1 MLMDTIRVWIPAKQN
16 AAPLWQALRRL
27 TRRLLA
33 RLPSDFFPEGERGDD
48 QLEAFTDDLFMACDT
63 KPLDRAPYDGRTPF
77 ATAAEEPFTEWQARA
92 HFVTHPFSVA
102 WSLLRKQLHQ
112 NRRRDPAVA
121 ARMRTHE
128 EVTDALEAIA
138 AEVGDRWALRAPVA
152 AARRSD
158 DEVAAELVGVKHD
171 AVAFV
176 RGLLAGAG
184 PLDRWR
190 ITVLLQEIRGERAG
204 SGHAPLD
211 GVDEGRARGWSA
223 SPASGGAAGRWHGAG
238 VRAATREEDL
248 DVRRIAVALFGQLH
262 EADQLLLARVAAGWR
277 LGEIAAHDPARF
289 ADAKVVQAK
298 VKQILDR
305 LRVALARRL
314 GVSPSEGER
323 AVEICEALFDVAAES
338 IGFVIPVSLM
348 ERP

>member
-1 MLMDTIRVWIPAKQN
+1 MLMDTIRVWIPARQD
-16 AAPLWQALRRL
+16 AAPLWRALRGL

-33 RLPSDFFPEGERGDD
+33 RLPSDFFPEGERDDD
-48 QLEAFTDDLFMACDT
+48 QLEAFNDDLFMVCD
-63 KPLDRAPYDGRTPF
+63 KRALSWAPYRDRTPF
-77 ATAAEEPFTEWQARA
+77 TTAAEEPFTDKQARA
-92 HFVTHPFSVA
+92 HLVTHPFSVA
-102 WSLLRKQLHQ
+102 WSLLRAQLRK
-112 NRRRDPAVA
+112 NRHRDPAVA
-121 ARMRTHE
+121 ARVRTHE
-128 EVTDALEAIA
+128 EVTDALETIA

-152 AARRSD
+152 AARRRD
-158 DEVAAELVGVKHD
+158 DEVAAELASVKHD

-190 ITVLLQEIRGERAG
+190 ITELLQEVRDQRAG

-211 GVDEGRARGWSA
+211 DADEGRARGWTGN
-223 SPASGGAAGRWHGAG
+223 PTSGGGAGRWHGSG
-238 VRAATREEDL
+238 MPGATREEDL
-248 DVRRIAVALFGQLH
+248 DVCRIAVALFGQLH
-262 EADQLLLARVAAGWR
+262 EADRLLLARVAAGWR

-298 VKQILDR
+298 VQQTLNR

-314 GVSPSEGER
+314 GVAPSEGER
-323 AVEICEALFDVAAES
+323 AAEICEALFDVAAES